1 MSKKTIMIT
10 GASRGLGKFLSEHF
24 IDIGHDLILV
34 SSNIEKLKKNIKDIN
49 LASTQKLHIVS
60 ANYLEKEFEKKM
72 FRSIEKFTKNIDVLI
87 NNAATQS
94 PIGPFVDTDFEE
106 WEKNFKVNFVSTA
119 LVIKKTISFMSNKS
133 GGSII
138 NISGGGSSSPRPNL
152 SAYACSKTALV
163 RLTETL
169 SYELNQK
176 NLNININAVAPGAMP
191 TTMMKELLDFP
202 DEIVGKHEKD
212 LAKQTLSS
220 SSEMDSVGKLCDF
233 LISSSAR
240 NITGKLISAKWDNWS
255 KWPENSEK
263 LDNGDLYTL
272 RRITSRDRGFD
283 WGDL

>member
-1 MSKKTIMIT
+1 MSKKIIMIT
-10 GASRGLGKFLSEHF
+10 GASRGLGKFLSEYF

-34 SSNIEKLKKNIKDIN
+34 SSNIEKLKRNIKDIN

-60 ANYLEKEFEKKM
+60 ANFLEKEFEKKM
-72 FRSIEKFTKNIDVLI
+72 FSSIEKFSKNIDVLI

-119 LVIKKTISFMSNKS
+119 LVIKKTIPFMNNKS

-138 NISGGGSSSPRPNL
+138 NISGGGSTSPRPNL

-169 SYELNQK
+169 SYELAQK
-176 NLNININAVAPGAMP
+176 NLNININAISPGAMP

-240 NITGKLISAKWDNWS
+240 NITGKLISAKWDNWI
-255 KWPENSEK
+255 KWPKNSEK
-263 LDNGDLYTL
+263 LDKGDLYTL

>member
-24 IDIGHDLILV
+24 IDIGHDIILV

>member
-10 GASRGLGKFLSEHF
+10 GASRGLGKFLSEYF

-72 FRSIEKFTKNIDVLI
+72 FRSIEKFSKNIDVLI
-87 NNAATQS
+87 NNAATQF
-94 PIGPFVDTDFEE
+94 PIGPFVDTNFEE

-119 LVIKKTISFMSNKS
+119 LVIKKTISFMNNKS

-138 NISGGGSSSPRPNL
+138 NISGGGSTSPRPNL

-169 SYELNQK
+169 SYELDQK
-176 NLNININAVAPGAMP
+176 NLNININAIAPGAMP

-202 DEIVGKHEKD
+202 DEVVGKHEKD

-255 KWPENSEK
+255 KWPENSKK
-263 LDNGDLYTL
+263 LDKGDLYTL